1 MMTSRPSWRAMSTVS
16 SCDTSST
23 RMIRSTMS
31 WGMSAYVRSNVRA
44 ALYAGMT
51 MTSRGSEGWAT
62 ARRVPEAARW
72 HDASLDRH
80 PTYATI
86 AATRPDPRS
95 FRPMFERLFGGSTAD
110 PAVAERI
117 PPGQYRTEKFP
128 VLHYGSV
135 PHVDLTTWDFR
146 VWGEV
151 DAPFTLTWQQFKEL
165 PRKEVH
171 TDIHCVTRW
180 SKLDTTWEGVPIQ
193 RILEMAQ
200 VRPTATHVVS
210 HAEQGY
216 TANLPLSVLDD
227 GDVLLAD
234 TFDGQPL
241 EPEHGYPLR
250 LLVPKRYFWKSSK
263 WVRGLEFLDHDQLGF
278 WERYGYNN
286 DADPWKEERYS
297 E

>member
-1 MMTSRPSWRAMSTVS
+1 MRPEA
-16 SCDTSST
+16 
-23 RMIRSTMS
+23 
-31 WGMSAYVRSNVRA
+31 A
-44 ALYAGMT
+44 ALY
-51 MTSRGSEGWAT
+51 
-62 ARRVPEAARW
+62 
-72 HDASLDRH
+72 
-80 PTYATI
+80 
-86 AATRPDPRS
+86 
-95 FRPMFERLFGGSTAD
+95 ERLFGNRERDA
-110 PAVAERI
+110 AVADRI

-135 PHVDLTTWDFR
+135 PGVDLATWDFR
-146 VWGEV
+146 VYGEV
-151 DAPFTLTWQQFKEL
+151 DSPFTLTWTQFKAL
-165 PRKEVH
+165 PRTTVA

-180 SKLDTTWEGVPIQ
+180 TKLDTTWEGVPI
-193 RILEMAQ
+193 RHVLELAQ
-200 VRPTATHVVS
+200 LRPNATHVVA

-227 GDVLLAD
+227 DDVLLAD

-250 LLVPKRYFWKSSK
+250 LVVPKRYFWKSAK
-263 WVRGLEFLDHDQLGF
+263 WIRGLEFLDHDQLGF

>member
-1 MMTSRPSWRAMSTVS
+1 
-16 SCDTSST
+16 
-23 RMIRSTMS
+23 
-31 WGMSAYVRSNVRA
+31 
-44 ALYAGMT
+44 
-51 MTSRGSEGWAT
+51 
-62 ARRVPEAARW
+62 
-72 HDASLDRH
+72 
-80 PTYATI
+80 
-86 AATRPDPRS
+86 
-95 FRPMFERLFGGSTAD
+95 MFERLFGNGPKD
-110 PAVAERI
+110 PSVAARI

-135 PHVDLTTWDFR
+135 PHTNLATWDFR

-151 DAPFTLTWQQFKEL
+151 DAPFTLTWEQFKAL
-165 PRKEVH
+165 PRKTVS

-193 RILEMAQ
+193 AVLEMAG
-200 VRPTATHVVS
+200 VRAKATHAIS

-216 TANLPLSVLDD
+216 TANLPLSILDD
-227 GDVLLAD
+227 DDVLLAD
-234 TFDGQPL
+234 TFDGEPL

-286 DADPWKEERYS
+286 DADPWQEERFS